1 MESTKVAQQLISEMR
16 ARSGLTQ
23 AQLARRADMPRS
35 VVNAYEHGKREPRAS
50 ALAHLAAAAGFRL
63 ELAPAVRSV
72 DPGRAARILS
82 QVLEL
87 SESLPSRRRGPLE
100 FPPLGAPAK

>member
-1 MESTKVAQQLISEMR
+1 VESKIAQQLISEIR

-35 VVNAYEHGKREPRAS
+35 VVNAYEHGKREPGTG

-63 ELAPAVRSV
+63 ELAPALHSV
-72 DPGRAARILS
+72 DLARAARILS

-87 SESLPSRRRGPLE
+87 SESLPSRRRGSLE
-100 FPPLGAPAK
+100 FPPLRASAK